1 MMPDNLKKWARR
13 WASVISI
20 ITGAAVLFGAAFS
33 MYSWAD
39 ERFVTQAQ
47 ILVASAGAADTHRR
61 QAASQKY
68 DFYESKAA
76 MLRMELRYLLQ
87 RSPGTRTIME
97 DLRIDEIKEELPIHT
112 RGQQKALQELRRAD

>member
-1 MMPDNLKKWARR
+1 MPDAMKKWARR
-13 WASVISI
+13 WASVISA
-20 ITGAAVLFGAAFS
+20 ITGAVLIFGAAFS

-39 ERFVTQAQ
+39 ERFVTRAQ
-47 ILVASAGAADTHRR
+47 ILTANVDAATTHRR

-76 MLRMELRYLLQ
+76 MLRMELRYLMQ
-87 RSPGTRTIME
+87 RAPGTLTIME

-112 RGQQKALQELRRAD
+112 QGQQKALQDLRRVD